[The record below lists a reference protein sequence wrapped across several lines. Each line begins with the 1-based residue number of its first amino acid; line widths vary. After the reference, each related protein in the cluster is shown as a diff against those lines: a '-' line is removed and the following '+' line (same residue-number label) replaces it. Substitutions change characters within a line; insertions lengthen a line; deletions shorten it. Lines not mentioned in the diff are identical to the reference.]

1 MKEMKFHINK
11 NGEDM
16 IVDNKT
22 SSFHLASQK
31 FSQIKYRAVVLNNPL
46 ELEKGRNFNRV
57 YEINFFSEKVKL
69 LQHEKE
75 LDFDDVILLPFICYD
90 KNEVELYL
98 HDIVKYTDQI
108 YNQETKELDYI
119 ECELELRKE
128 SNGTLYFIQKISDIE
143 SKIYEFNDDIINH
156 IERIGNYYEQW
167 FS

>member
-11 NGEDM
+11 NGED
-16 IVDNKT
+16 ILVDDKT
-22 SSFHLASQK
+22 SSFHIASRAMND
-31 FSQIKYRAVVLNNPL
+31 IKYRAVVLNNPL
-46 ELEKGRNFNRV
+46 QLEKGHNINRV
-57 YEINFFSEKVKL
+57 MSIDFFKEKVKL
-69 LQHEKE
+69 MRYEKE

-90 KNEVELYL
+90 KNKVELYL

-156 IERIGNYYEQW
+156 IERIGNFYEQW